1 MAPPAPLACGFS
13 ECDWTTPLNVPTWE
27 LVIRVMDQHI
37 LAAHGVTGQ
46 QGQGQGGGSR
56 QERLPRPTLDTGITE
71 ADWTYSSLSGIATK
85 GPPGWRVR
93 TPLTSSGPAPLTSS
107 PDRPTTLEPT
117 RTPVRLT

>member
-56 QERLPRPTLDTGITE
+56 QVRLPRPTLDTGI
-71 ADWTYSSLSGIATK
+71 SLGSASVFNVSERNNCFK
-85 GPPGWRVR
+85 KF
-93 TPLTSSGPAPLTSS
+93 SK
-107 PDRPTTLEPT
+107 
-117 RTPVRLT
+117 